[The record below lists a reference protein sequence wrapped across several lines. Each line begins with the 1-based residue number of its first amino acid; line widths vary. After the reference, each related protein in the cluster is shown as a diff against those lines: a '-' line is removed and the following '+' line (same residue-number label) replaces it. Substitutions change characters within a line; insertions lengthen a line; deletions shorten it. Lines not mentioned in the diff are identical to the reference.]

1 MHEPSTLNPGISGA
15 PKTAPT
21 CGSTKFTK
29 FGWVSGLLKLS
40 MVAVSTAVLWIACA
54 PPRTAPPPGP
64 AITLER
70 ELWDFGAIER
80 GERVSTRIQL
90 TNRGDDSLRVSLYTS
105 CECLTAGIARE
116 VIPPG
121 GATLLSLSLL
131 GDEVREVT
139 SKTLFVDSNDP
150 IRPRAAITARGRV
163 TEGEGPHLVVTPNPL
178 PVEPASQGRLVIS
191 NRGKQELVIRDVR
204 CFGCSGD
211 WTQTVVGA
219 GEEAVLQVELLPDW
233 PDQRWIELDSNDPV
247 SPLRKVSLVE
257 TR

>member
-1 MHEPSTLNPGISGA
+1 M
-15 PKTAPT
+15 
-21 CGSTKFTK
+21 
-29 FGWVSGLLKLS
+29 
-40 MVAVSTAVLWIACA
+40 
-54 PPRTAPPPGP
+54 
-64 AITLER
+64 
-70 ELWDFGAIER
+70 
-80 GERVSTRIQL
+80 
-90 TNRGDDSLRVSLYTS
+90 
-105 CECLTAGIARE
+105 
-116 VIPPG
+116 
-121 GATLLSLSLL
+121 SLSLL

-211 WTQTVVGA
+211 WTQTVVGG